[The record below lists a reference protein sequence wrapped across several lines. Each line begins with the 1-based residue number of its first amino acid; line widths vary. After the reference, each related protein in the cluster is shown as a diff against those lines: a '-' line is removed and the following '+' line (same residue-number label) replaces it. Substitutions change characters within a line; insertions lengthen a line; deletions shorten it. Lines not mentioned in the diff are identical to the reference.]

1 MDCHTV
7 PPAKIIFLSS
17 HCSKKRVPWIL
28 WPLRKL
34 DHGYIDRLKYMC
46 YKYQYS
52 KGRQSIHHISWQ
64 TCCTQ
69 SIPEEEYSSP
79 QAANSS
85 NPMHVDEF
93 DMEEV
98 LSQPLRRAELKSL
111 MADSERAKLI
121 SKLSEAN
128 RNNRFLKRQL
138 QEKDNELVNFKR
150 DLAALDY
157 EIQTLVPLA
166 EEISKSPIPQG
177 SRKINGKYIQS
188 HLVLQLRAVNKKMK
202 QQITGVDDVQSKEV
216 HLFWSGMAESVQ
228 VMGSF
233 DGWSQGEHLSPEF
246 TGSYMKFQTTL
257 MLRPGRYEIKFL
269 VDGEWYLSPE
279 FPTVGVG
286 SLENNL
292 LIVQ

>member
-98 LSQPLRRAELKSL
+98 LSQPLRRAETVDHWRLEGRWETL
-111 MADSERAKLI
+111 LAVAGAAGFRRCCRLADRCMSTVVAELASHHVPNETVRAGSMRAGGLASWRARSG
-121 SKLSEAN
+121 SK
-128 RNNRFLKRQL
+128 
-138 QEKDNELVNFKR
+138 NEN
-150 DLAALDY
+150 
-157 EIQTLVPLA
+157 
-166 EEISKSPIPQG
+166 S
-177 SRKINGKYIQS
+177 
-188 HLVLQLRAVNKKMK
+188 
-202 QQITGVDDVQSKEV
+202 
-216 HLFWSGMAESVQ
+216 
-228 VMGSF
+228 
-233 DGWSQGEHLSPEF
+233 
-246 TGSYMKFQTTL
+246 
-257 MLRPGRYEIKFL
+257 
-269 VDGEWYLSPE
+269 
-279 FPTVGVG
+279 
-286 SLENNL
+286 
-292 LIVQ
+292 

>member
-1 MDCHTV
+1 MDCHAV
-7 PPAKIIFLSS
+7 SLGKIIFLSS
-17 HCSKKRVPWIL
+17 APRVL
-28 WPLRKL
+28 WPMQKL
-34 DHGYIDRLKYMC
+34 NMGYLNRHKYMP
-46 YKYQYS
+46 YLYQYS
-52 KGRQSIHHISWQ
+52 EGRLSIHHSSWQ
-64 TCCTQ
+64 TCCTHV
-69 SIPEEEYSSP
+69 ILEGEYSSP
-79 QAANSS
+79 RAANSS

-93 DMEEV
+93 DVEEV
-98 LSQPLRRAELKSL
+98 LSQPLGSAELKLL
-111 MADSERAKLI
+111 MADSDRAKLI

-128 RNNRFLKRQL
+128 RHNRFLKRQL
-138 QEKDNELVNFKR
+138 QEKDNELVNFKS

-157 EIQTLVPLA
+157 EIQALLSLA

-188 HLVLQLRAVNKKMK
+188 HLVLRLQAVNKKMK
-202 QQITGVDDVQSKEV
+202 EQITDVDAVLPKEV

-269 VDGEWYLSPE
+269 IDGEWYLSPD
-279 FPTVGVG
+279 FPTIGAG
-286 SLENNL
+286 SIQNNL
-292 LIVQ
+292 LIVE